1 MPGTGAERAGLRE
14 GDVIVRFAGTA
25 VDGLEALRT
34 LIRDRKPGDSVSVL
48 YLRNGEARSTSAI
61 LGPRTD

>member
-14 GDVIVRFAGTA
+14 GDVIVRFAGAA
-25 VDGLEALRT
+25 VDGLEELRT

-48 YLRNGEARSTSAI
+48 YLRDGDAHSTSAV
-61 LGPRTD
+61 LGPSID